1 MEGNEGHNRA
11 IEFGKHNQPLER
23 AAIPWEGR
31 EEREQHDPLSGMGER
46 TG

>member
-1 MEGNEGHNRA
+1 MDGNEGHNRA
-11 IEFGKHNQPLER
+11 IEFGKHSQPLER

-31 EEREQHDPLSGMGER
+31 EEREQRDPLSGMGER